1 MDVRKI
7 INNVCKIAFPLIL
20 GGAILGWMYRG
31 FDWGQLTDALKGEM
45 NWTWMLLSLPFGV
58 LAQVFRALRWRQVLQ
73 PMGYRP
79 RVGVCMNSI
88 FLSYAS
94 SLVVPRVGE
103 VLRCGVLRRYEG
115 ISFARSVGTVLSE
128 RVVDTMMVLLIALL
142 TFLMQIPVFSDF
154 FEQTGVSMSSFVQR
168 FTAVGYAVT
177 ALCLLVAALSLFFLF
192 RRLSLFSRAK
202 DVFKELMDGLL
213 SLRDV
218 QNLPL
223 FLIYSLGIW
232 VAYYLHFY
240 LTFGCFEFTEALGWQ
255 PALVAFVVGCF
266 AVLVPTP
273 NGAGPWHFAVKTVL
287 VLYGVSATDGVLFV
301 LVVHTLQTLLVV
313 FLGLY
318 AVVALQCTK
327 PMNQSK
333 DDDQTM
339 MQR

>member
-7 INNVCKIAFPLIL
+7 INNMCKIAFPLIL
-20 GGAILGWMYRG
+20 GGAILWWMYRG
-31 FDWGQLTDALKGEM
+31 FDWVQLSDALKGEM
-45 NWTWMLLSLPFGV
+45 DWTWMLLSLPFGV

-73 PMGYRP
+73 PLGYRP
-79 RVGVCMNSI
+79 RVSVCMNSI

-94 SLVVPRVGE
+94 SLVVPRMGE

-142 TFLMQIPVFSDF
+142 TFFMQIPVFSDF
-154 FEQTGVSMSSFVQR
+154 FEHTGVSLSSFAQR

-177 ALCLLVAALSLFFLF
+177 ALCLLVASIFLFFLF

-213 SLRDV
+213 SLRSV

-223 FLIYSLGIW
+223 FFIYSLGIW

-240 LTFGCFEFTEALGWQ
+240 LTFGCFGFTEALGWQ
-255 PALVAFVVGCF
+255 SALVAFVVGCF

-287 VLYGVSATDGVLFV
+287 VLYGVSAIDGVLFV

-333 DDDQTM
+333 DDD
-339 MQR
+339 

>member
-7 INNVCKIAFPLIL
+7 INNMCKVAFPLIL
-20 GGAILGWMYRG
+20 GGAILWWMYRG
-31 FDWGQLTDALKGEM
+31 FDWVQLSDALKGEM
-45 NWTWMLLSLPFGV
+45 DWTWMLLSLPFGV

-73 PMGYRP
+73 PLGYHP
-79 RVGVCMNSI
+79 RVDICMNSI

-103 VLRCGVLRRYEG
+103 VLRCGVLHRYEG

-128 RVVDTMMVLLIALL
+128 RVVDTMMVLFIALL
-142 TFLMQIPVFSDF
+142 TFFMQIPVFADF
-154 FEQTGVSMSSFVQR
+154 FEHTGVSMSSFAQR

-177 ALCLLVAALSLFFLF
+177 VLCLLVAFISLFLLF

-213 SLRDV
+213 SLRSV

-223 FLIYSLGIW
+223 FFIYSLGIW

-240 LTFGCFEFTEALGWQ
+240 LTFGCFSFTEALGWQ
-255 PALVAFVVGCF
+255 SALVAFVVGCF

-273 NGAGPWHFAVKTVL
+273 NGAGPWHFAVKTIL

-318 AVVALQCTK
+318 AVMALQCTK
-327 PMNQSK
+327 PMNLSK
-333 DDDQTM
+333 DDV
-339 MQR
+339 RR